1 MRISITFVKN
11 KTNMDNRDKLY
22 YEEYASHVLENIS
35 RVIINQNYIN
45 ANSDFFEKLLFK
57 SWELYYYN
65 SNLENISIT
74 KQIRMLELFLSVM
87 LELKPDL
94 ELPEDVI

>member
-1 MRISITFVKN
+1 
-11 KTNMDNRDKLY
+11 MDNRDKLY

>member
-11 KTNMDNRDKLY
+11 KTKMDNRDKLY
-22 YEEYASHVLENIS
+22 YEEYSNHIYENIS
-35 RVIINQNYIN
+35 RVIVNQNYIN
-45 ANSDFFEKLLFK
+45 ANLDFFEKLLFK